1 MSTFPAYR
9 PIAEFVKGRLKAN
22 SEGLSPTQKVSWCRV
37 AASAEP
43 GLVLTSN
50 PIQSTFH
57 TGSDDMHQS
66 AYGRGDF
73 GGTIGTTWGGEPV
86 NTDDSNVQ
94 DGSRGLRPRPT
105 IDAISL
111 KNGAGGM
118 TRTCEFNINCYT
130 LEQMEIVCEY
140 FQEPGYTC
148 MIEFGWNVEESIT
161 QLTPLTV
168 NDVASLN
175 NYEKVVNKHKDSDG
189 TYECFFGMITGGS
202 VSSDGEVY
210 VVSVKCTGLGQ
221 MPSTLQSQ
229 KTFTKKEQKAA
240 EEFATS
246 QKYGPNEIDD
256 DNLSTGQKLFRLM
269 FNDLPAS
276 RLTPEVKKL
285 ESELG
290 KEENFINFD
299 PETKDSL
306 QSETT
311 DTKVNTSDG
320 GRATIPEGVS
330 CVGDERF
337 IRFGTLKRIMDEAQ
351 IIDLSKGFQLGNLSY
366 PLVVNTKDTICGA
379 FDEIF
384 STSKNTLLIP
394 NSNTPDFGFFDF
406 LEGDKPTENSNTD
419 CSAKTE
425 SGETAFQ
432 FPYRQ
437 PLSETH
443 CTTCG
448 GAAAW
453 SAPGDRWG
461 YLEDLFINFDFAV
474 EVLERPNMTYQ
485 DCLYDLLNGMSEA
498 VNSLWKFE
506 ILERANKDTCDD
518 ELQVVDL
525 NFTSDGKVP
534 APLFKHA
541 GADSFFIS
549 SDLSIDIPGEM
560 MNSIVSDRLAG
571 VDTQEDIHPTRKRG
585 GLYSDRDDLV
595 LQKMNEKEA
604 VKEDTKPPGQPK
616 EDSEELAAALYDSF
630 LGKIGSYPK
639 IKSGKIGLDG
649 GLNDYVQGRTPSTLV
664 EALQFPIFEDK
675 ALLTQKMSPAFGDQ
689 NKMTNPS
696 GVPLPIT
703 YTFTV
708 HGVSGIVHGDTFNV
722 DGIPAKYKT
731 GGFFQV
737 MDVTHQVSGM
747 GWTTTV
753 KGDFRVND

>member
-9 PIAEFVKGRLKAN
+9 PIAEFVKGRLKTN
-22 SEGLSPTQKVSWCRV
+22 SEGVSPTQKVAWLRV

-43 GLVLTSN
+43 GLVLYSN
-50 PIQSTFH
+50 PSQSTFH
-57 TGSDDMHQS
+57 TGSDDMHQT

-73 GGTIGTTWGGEPV
+73 GGSVGETWGGEPV
-86 NTDDSNVQ
+86 NTDSTP
-94 DGSRGLRPRPT
+94 GRGLRPRPL
-105 IDAISL
+105 IDSVTL

-130 LEQMEIVCEY
+130 LEQMEIVAQH

-161 QLTPLTV
+161 QLTSLDTNSV
-168 NDVASLN
+168 AALND
-175 NYEKVVNKHKDSDG
+175 YEKVINKHKDSDG

-202 VSSDGEVY
+202 ISSNGEVF

-229 KTFTKKEQKAA
+229 KSFTKKEKEAA
-240 EEFATS
+240 EEAATS

-256 DNLSTGQKLFRLM
+256 DALSTGQKLFRLM
-269 FNDLPAS
+269 FNDLPSS

-285 ESELG
+285 EGELG
-290 KEENFINFD
+290 LEENFINFD

-306 QSETT
+306 QDETT
-311 DTKVNTSDG
+311 NTKVNTDSG
-320 GRATIPEGVS
+320 QRATIPEGVS

-337 IRFGTLKRIMDEAQ
+337 IKFGTLKK
-351 IIDLSKGFQLGNLSY
+351 IIDTAQFIDLEKGFKLGSENY
-366 PLVVNTKDTICGA
+366 PLIVNTKDTICSA

-384 STSKNTLLIP
+384 STSKSTLIVP

-406 LEGDKPTENSNTD
+406 LEGDKPTEKTNTD

-425 SGETAFQ
+425 SGETAFE

-437 PLSETH
+437 PLADSH

-453 SAPGDRWG
+453 NAPGDRWG
-461 YLEDLFINFDFAV
+461 YLDDLFINFDFAV

-485 DCLYDLLNGMSEA
+485 DVLYDMLNGMSEA

-506 ILERANKDTCDD
+506 ILERPNKDTCKL

-534 APLFKHA
+534 ASIFKHA

-571 VDTQEDIHPTRKRG
+571 VDTQEDVHPTRKRG
-585 GLYSDRDDLV
+585 GIYSDKRDLV
-595 LQKMNEKEA
+595 LEEMNKKDA
-604 VKEDTKPPGQPK
+604 VVEDSKPPGQPK

-649 GLNDYVQGRTPSTLV
+649 GAYEKYVQGRTASTLV
-664 EALQFPIFEDK
+664 ESLQFPVFEDK
-675 ALLTQKMSPAFGDQ
+675 ALFAQKMAPSFGDQ
-689 NKMTNPS
+689 DKMSNPS

-722 DGIPAKYKT
+722 DGIPEKYKN

-737 MDVTHQVSGM
+737 MDVTHNLAGST
-747 GWTTTV
+747 WTTTI

>member
-9 PIAEFVKGRLKAN
+9 PIADFVKGRLQTN
-22 SEGLSPTQKVSWCRV
+22 SKGISPTQKVAWLRV

-43 GLVLTSN
+43 GLVLFSN
-50 PIQSTFH
+50 PSQSTFH
-57 TGSDDMHQS
+57 TGSDDMHQT

-73 GGTIGTTWGGEPV
+73 GGSVGETWGGAPV
-86 NTDDSNVQ
+86 NTEDTP
-94 DGSRGLRPRPT
+94 GRGLRPRPL
-105 IDAISL
+105 IDSVTL

-130 LEQMEIVCEY
+130 IEQMEIISQH

-148 MIEFGWNVEESIT
+148 MIEFGWNVEESLT
-161 QLTPLTV
+161 QLTPLET
-168 NDVASLN
+168 NEVAALN
-175 NYEKVVNKHKDSDG
+175 NYEKVINKHKDSDG

-202 VSSDGEVY
+202 ISSNGEVF
-210 VVSVKCTGLGQ
+210 VVSVKCTGMGQ

-229 KTFTKKEQKAA
+229 RVFTKKEKAEA
-240 EEFATS
+240 EKAATS

-256 DNLSTGQKLFRLM
+256 DELSSGKKLFRLM
-269 FNDLPAS
+269 FNDLPSA
-276 RLTPEVKKL
+276 RLTPEVKELEEKL
-285 ESELG
+285 GL
-290 KEENFINFD
+290 EENFINFD

-306 QSETT
+306 QDETT
-311 DTKVNTSDG
+311 NTKVTSKDG
-320 GRATIPEGVS
+320 QKATIPEGVS

-337 IRFGTLKRIMDEAQ
+337 IRFGTLKT
-351 IIDLSKGFQLGNLSY
+351 IIDCAQFIDLTKGFQIGNKNYSM
-366 PLVVNTKDTICGA
+366 VVNTDDTICGA

-384 STSKNTLLIP
+384 STSKSTLLIP
-394 NSNTPDFGFFDF
+394 NNNIPDFGFFDF
-406 LEGDKPTENSNTD
+406 LEGDKPTEKTNTD

-425 SGETAFQ
+425 SGEDAYK
-432 FPYRQ
+432 FPFRK
-437 PLSETH
+437 PLGDTH

-453 SAPGDRWG
+453 NAAGDRWG
-461 YLEDLFINFDFAV
+461 YLNDLFINFDFAV
-474 EVLERPNMTYQ
+474 EILERPNMTYQ
-485 DCLYDLLNGMSEA
+485 DVLYAMLNGMSEA

-506 ILERANKDTCDD
+506 ILERPNKDTCDM

-525 NFTSDGKVP
+525 NFVSDGAVP
-534 APLFKHA
+534 ASIFKHA
-541 GADSFFIS
+541 GSKSFFIS

-571 VDTQEDIHPTRKRG
+571 VDTQEDMHPSRKRG
-585 GLYSDRDDLV
+585 GIYSDRDDLV
-595 LQKMNEKEA
+595 LQKINERPP
-604 VKEDTKPPGQPK
+604 VKEDSKPPGKPK
-616 EDSEELAAALYDSF
+616 EGSDELAAALYDSF

-649 GLNDYVQGRTPSTLV
+649 GVNDYVQGREPSTLV

-675 ALLTQKMSPAFGDQ
+675 ALFAQKMAPAFGDQ

-703 YTFTV
+703 YSFTV
-708 HGVSGIVHGDTFNV
+708 HGVSGIVHGDTFNI
-722 DGIPAKYKT
+722 DGIPKKYEQ

-737 MDVTHQVSGM
+737 MDVTHNLSGNT
-747 GWTTTV
+747 WTTSI
-753 KGDFRVND
+753 KGDFRVNDK